1 VVKLCS
7 GIERETSLFDC
18 SFPLSNLA
26 EWSIFKP
33 DLGLT
38 DVLDAQDIERLHDLI
53 PTVRIILNY
62 EHIQALAMS
71 PKSTKLFLLSPNTSS
86 TELVR
91 PSSMQ

>member
-1 VVKLCS
+1 MVKLFS
-7 GIERETSLFDC
+7 GIKRETSLFDR

-26 EWSIFKP
+26 EWSGFKP

-38 DVLDAQDIERLHDLI
+38 DVLIAQNIERLYDLI

-62 EHIQALAMS
+62 EHIQALAVS
-71 PKSTKLFLLSPNTSS
+71 RKSTKLFLLSPNISS